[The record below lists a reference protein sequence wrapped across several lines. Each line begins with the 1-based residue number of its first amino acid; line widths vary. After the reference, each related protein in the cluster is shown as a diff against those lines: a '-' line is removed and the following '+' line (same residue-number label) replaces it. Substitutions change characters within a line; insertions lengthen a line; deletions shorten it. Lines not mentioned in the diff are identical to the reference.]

1 MIYTLLAMTKL
12 DLYKELKSEY
22 VTPTTPAIVKT
33 GKGKY
38 LTVIGEGDPNG
49 EIFQRAIAALYSV
62 AYTIKMAK
70 KFHGGVDY
78 KVCALEGLWDIVE
91 DGETIADRNRW
102 RWKLMIRVPD
112 FIHATDLRAATKQLI
127 EKGKPED
134 VRAVQLE
141 ALKEGP
147 CVQVLHVGPYSEEGP
162 TIERMREFAA
172 SKGLEF
178 RGLHHEIYLSD
189 PRRTKPER
197 LRTILRCPVGAS
209 A

>member
-1 MIYTLLAMTKL
+1 MTKL

-22 VTPTTPAIVKT
+22 VTPKTPAIVETAKA
-33 GKGKY
+33 KY
-38 LTVIGEGDPNG
+38 LTVIGEGDPSG
-49 EIFQRAIAALYSV
+49 EVFQKAIAALYSV
-62 AYTIKMAK
+62 AYTIKMTK
-70 KFHGGVDY
+70 KFHDGVDY
-78 KVCALEGLWDIVE
+78 KVCALEGLWDIIE
-91 DGETIADRNRW
+91 NGETIADRNRW

-112 FIHATDLRAATKQLI
+112 FIRATDLRAAAKQLI

-134 VRAVQLE
+134 VKAVQLE

-147 CVQVLHVGPYSEEGP
+147 CVQVLHLGPYSEEGP
-162 TIERMREFAA
+162 DIERMREFAA
-172 SKGLEF
+172 SKGLQF